1 MEENVKINDMVEVEN
16 AVNEDEIVD
25 VAPQEDSLSGLTEG
39 QRRRRNI
46 FDKITT
52 GLLVALMASPVAILA
67 YIFAWFII
75 NINSR

>member
-16 AVNEDEIVD
+16 AVSETVD
-25 VAPQEDSLSGLTEG
+25 AMPQEDSLSGLTAG

-52 GLLVALMASPVAILA
+52 GLLVALMVSPVAILA